1 MTDPKSWVATTYLG
15 LADLLAGSALDAW
28 DHPSLCQG
36 WQVRHVV
43 AHMTMPARM
52 TPQDFGIEMAAAGG
66 NFQVLSDKVAARDAS
81 LPLTE
86 LLDQLRSAQLHEWLP
101 PGGGLAGAVS
111 HAVIHSLDITIA
123 IDRPSVAPTEAEIA
137 VVDQLTEARGALF
150 GVDFNDLQLPR
161 QTPTGLGAMARRSQP
176 AQASWSH
183 SRRVASSRTAGTA
196 PQLSFPP
203 SRLRG

>member
-150 GVDFNDLQLPR
+150 GVDFNDLQLHATDADR
-161 QTPTGLGAMARRSQP
+161 TWGNG
-176 AQASWSH
+176 QAI
-183 SRRVASSRTAGTA
+183 TAGA
-196 PQLSFPP
+196 GQLVALAAGRQLPDGRELPRS
-203 SRLRG
+203 